1 MAQSMHLVVDQMPTT
16 YNQGKKT
23 VERYELKFNEWTYIC
38 ETNYVRNGVCACVF
52 MVEYLLLETVMLKT
66 NL

>member
-1 MAQSMHLVVDQMPTT
+1 MSLNGLIYAIGGRSDANDVQS
-16 YNQGKKT
+16 
-23 VERYELKFNEWTYIC
+23 TYIC